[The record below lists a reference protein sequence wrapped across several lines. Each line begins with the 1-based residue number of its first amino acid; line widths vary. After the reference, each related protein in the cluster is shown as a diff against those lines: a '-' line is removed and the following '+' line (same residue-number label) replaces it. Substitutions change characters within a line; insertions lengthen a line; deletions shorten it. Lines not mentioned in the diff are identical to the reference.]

1 MHATRAPHLLRIPD
15 AAQRLNV
22 SRASLYRWIA
32 EGRVPAVQLGG
43 PGAPLRI
50 PEDELEAWL
59 YREPPTAR
67 EVAGSTGAARSPRG
81 GLRGEA

>member
-50 PEDELEAWL
+50 PEDELEQWL
-59 YREPPTAR
+59 YEPPTAR
-67 EVAGSTGAARSPRG
+67 GATGSMGAAGSPRG
-81 GLRGEA
+81 GLQGEA

>member
-1 MHATRAPHLLRIPD
+1 MHATRAPHLLRVPD
-15 AAQRLNV
+15 AAQRLSV
-22 SRASLYRWIA
+22 SLASLYRWIA

-50 PEDELEAWL
+50 PEDELEDWL

-67 EVAGSTGAARSPRG
+67 EVTAAARLPRG
-81 GLRGEA
+81 GLREEA